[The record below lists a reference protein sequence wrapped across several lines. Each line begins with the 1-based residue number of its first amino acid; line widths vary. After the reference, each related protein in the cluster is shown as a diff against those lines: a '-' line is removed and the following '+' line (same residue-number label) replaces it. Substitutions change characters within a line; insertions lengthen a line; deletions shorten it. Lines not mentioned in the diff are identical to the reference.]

1 MIGGTIMRNTIIAF
15 AVAGLTAAGSAHAF
29 AKATCNPQDKDPN
42 TCAAI
47 WQVIGLPDGGG
58 ASSGKTRICHD
69 RFVLSHDNASKTPDW
84 VIENLTKAK
93 LTNKFKRPKNISFS
107 GDLNVPT
114 NDQPDPD
121 NYRKTPEKFEIGHM
135 APSDDFNN
143 SDGGGRGAGGGA
155 DARPQ

>member
-1 MIGGTIMRNTIIAF
+1 MIGGTIMRNTIIAV
-15 AVAGLTAAGSAHAF
+15 AVAGLTAAGSAQALS
-29 AKATCNPQDKDPN
+29 KATCNPQDKDPN

-47 WQVIGLPDGGG
+47 WQVSGLPDGGG

-107 GDLNVPT
+107 SVLCVPANGQT
-114 NDQPDPD
+114 DPVD
-121 NYRKTPEKFEIGHM
+121 YR
-135 APSDDFNN
+135 
-143 SDGGGRGAGGGA
+143 
-155 DARPQ
+155 